1 MGKAIIRQGD
11 PTSHGG
17 TVIEGSLADL
27 CEGKAIACVGHKVYC
42 PKCKGTYPII
52 EGWPFTTVYGK
63 GVALEGMKTACG
75 ASLIATQFFT
85 TVGSYSSGSLSGGA
99 TSARIGADASASSL
113 QPLFDQDRA
122 DESNSPADIELTHD
136 EQFLIKDANGTPL
149 RNTPYT
155 AKLASG
161 STIHGTTN
169 ADGLTDRIY
178 ANAAQRIELFIGN
191 QSALEDFE

>member
-1 MGKAIIRQGD
+1 
-11 PTSHGG
+11 
-17 TVIEGSLADL
+17 VIEGSLADL

-52 EGWPFTTVYGK
+52 EGWPLTTVYGK

-75 ASLIATQFFT
+75 ASLIATQFVT
-85 TVGSYSSGSLSGGA
+85 AVGGSSSGSISGDGA
-99 TSARIGADASASSL
+99 KLARIGADASASSL
-113 QPLFDQDRA
+113 QPSFDHPD
-122 DESNSPADIELTHD
+122 PGLTHD
-136 EQFLIKDANGTPL
+136 EQFLLKDAKGTPL
-149 RNTPYT
+149 RNTLYT

-161 STIHGTTN
+161 STIHGMTN